1 MKSTFWIAA
10 GLLVSGAAL
19 SLAGPASAQVQTR
32 PDPQTRTQTRTQA
45 PPIRQTILPDEN
57 TQARLVWSTL
67 TALDNANRTG
77 NYAVLYRLGTDAFQQ
92 QNSPARLS
100 QLFSSLRENR
110 VDVGRTILSSPT
122 YYQPPAIL
130 ADGSLR
136 LRGGFDFR
144 PKSIRFDL
152 IYANEGGGW
161 QLGALSVVEMD
172 FDSPR

>member
-1 MKSTFWIAA
+1 MKSIVWIAA
-10 GLLVSGAAL
+10 GLLISASAL
-19 SLAGPASAQVQTR
+19 SLVGPANAQVQ
-32 PDPQTRTQTRTQA
+32 PQAQPQARTQA
-45 PPIRQTILPDEN
+45 PPIRQTLLPDEN

-67 TALDNANRTG
+67 IALDNANRTG
-77 NYAVLYRLGTDAFQQ
+77 NYAVLYSLGTDAFQQ
-92 QNSPARLS
+92 QNSPTRLS
-100 QLFSSLRENR
+100 QLFSPLRQNR

-152 IYANEGGGW
+152 IYANNGGGW
-161 QLGALSVVEMD
+161 QLGAISVVEMD